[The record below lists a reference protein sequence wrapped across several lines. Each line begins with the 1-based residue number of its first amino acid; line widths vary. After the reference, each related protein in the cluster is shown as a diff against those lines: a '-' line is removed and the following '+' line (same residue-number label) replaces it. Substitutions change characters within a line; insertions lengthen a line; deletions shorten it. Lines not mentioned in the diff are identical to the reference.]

1 MSQRMSE
8 IPFLLDFQWAI
19 FPCINLL
26 LTQKDY
32 KLFRDKDHLL
42 LTFSNSFSTWHNNGH
57 IVDIQSILFSRST
70 WMFELPY
77 VDMKL
82 KEASSLEGKFC
93 PT

>member
-42 LTFSNSFSTWHNNGH
+42 RTFSTWHNNGH
-57 IVDIQSILFSRST
+57 IVDTQSILFSRSI

-82 KEASSLEGKFC
+82 KDACSLEEKLWS
-93 PT
+93 T